1 MLRDVGDKK
10 FEPMRLLQMRMLF
23 IFFVT
28 TTNLETL
35 DSSCNLGT
43 TVQPC
48 VEAGR
53 FSTSSNERDVY
64 DAQSPGTRVMCN
76 AKTR

>member
-43 TVQPC
+43 T
-48 VEAGR
+48 
-53 FSTSSNERDVY
+53 
-64 DAQSPGTRVMCN
+64 MC
-76 AKTR
+76 

>member
-1 MLRDVGDKK
+1 MPDRARSGGVVTFYIFYRFHCQALHMLRDVGDKK

-43 TVQPC
+43 T
-48 VEAGR
+48 
-53 FSTSSNERDVY
+53 
-64 DAQSPGTRVMCN
+64 MC
-76 AKTR
+76 